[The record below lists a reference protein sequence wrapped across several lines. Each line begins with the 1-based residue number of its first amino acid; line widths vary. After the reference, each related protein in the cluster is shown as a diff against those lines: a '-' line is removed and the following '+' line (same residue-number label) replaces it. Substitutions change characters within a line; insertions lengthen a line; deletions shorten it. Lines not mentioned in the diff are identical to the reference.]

1 LKHGLNFIKESLWKT
16 GVGCNPADYHTR
28 LHLFVNAM
36 TEDSMIHPMYR
47 VTSFTVVAPFTL
59 QIVFDDG
66 KEQVV
71 DFDSVLEGDLYGP
84 LRDEEMFKQ
93 VEIDP
98 EVHTLVWPN
107 GADFDPYILHD
118 WPGQMQYMKKLAMS
132 WKTDKVET

>member
-1 LKHGLNFIKESLWKT
+1 M
-16 GVGCNPADYHTR
+16 V
-28 LHLFVNAM
+28 
-36 TEDSMIHPMYR
+36 HPMYR
-47 VTSFTVVAPFTL
+47 VTSFTIVAPFTL

-66 KEQVV
+66 KEQVI
-71 DFDSVLEGDLYGP
+71 DFNYVLEGDLYGP

-118 WPGQMQYMKKLAMS
+118 WPDQIKYMKKLAMS